1 MVYKKYIKRDGKI
14 YGPYIYHS
22 KRIDGKVVSEYH
34 GLKEGS
40 KEKLNRKH
48 VFFILAAVSLALFFI
63 LFFTLKQ
70 GTISGNIVM
79 NLDSQYQKDVPL
91 EGVLGI
97 GLNAGEL
104 IPANYQIV
112 FENAGSNYYYNLNEL
127 ISSDSF
133 NGTFYIEGK
142 NDFGQGLGYGF
153 VGRKVVYPDVYFQ
166 VRIVEEVQE
175 TENVEESSEE
185 IVASEENFTLQ
196 EENFAE
202 EQNGSLTE
210 GTVQETTGITEEQFG
225 GIIEENSGELSE

>member
-79 NLDSQYQKDVPL
+79 NLDSQYQKDVLWNGASHLRRFSINILPSDSGQL
-91 EGVLGI
+91 FWSSPPRCRVRALVAALVG
-97 GLNAGEL
+97 NSAGARRTRPVMGRRHE
-104 IPANYQIV
+104 
-112 FENAGSNYYYNLNEL
+112 SLNE
-127 ISSDSF
+127 
-133 NGTFYIEGK
+133 
-142 NDFGQGLGYGF
+142 GYG
-153 VGRKVVYPDVYFQ
+153 
-166 VRIVEEVQE
+166 
-175 TENVEESSEE
+175 
-185 IVASEENFTLQ
+185 
-196 EENFAE
+196 AE
-202 EQNGSLTE
+202 
-210 GTVQETTGITEEQFG
+210 
-225 GIIEENSGELSE
+225 